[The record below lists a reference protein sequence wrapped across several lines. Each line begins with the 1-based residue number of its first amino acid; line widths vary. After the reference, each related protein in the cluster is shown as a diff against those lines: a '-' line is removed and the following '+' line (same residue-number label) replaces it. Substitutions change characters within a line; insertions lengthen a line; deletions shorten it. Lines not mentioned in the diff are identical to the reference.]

1 MLLMQYLQMIVTVI
15 VSGGITVKLS
25 KDIYKTREKQK
36 TRKGLL
42 KLNWTIPN
50 IANVIENKFFR

>member
-1 MLLMQYLQMIVTVI
+1 MIVTVI

-50 IANVIENKFFR
+50 IENVIENKFFR